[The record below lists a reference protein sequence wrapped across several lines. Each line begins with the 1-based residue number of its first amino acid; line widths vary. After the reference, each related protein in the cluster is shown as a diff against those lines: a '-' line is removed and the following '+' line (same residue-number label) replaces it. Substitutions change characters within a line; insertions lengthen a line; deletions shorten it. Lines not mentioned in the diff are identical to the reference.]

1 MSKYLK
7 SKLGLTVL
15 LVAMIGFG
23 CDYAT
28 ESVTPEITEDQIE
41 SLSPGDIIEGQYIV
55 VFDIDDKAKAVN
67 LEFVNDL
74 RSAVTASANI
84 PSDRIS
90 ASYNV
95 ALQGFA
101 ANLSDSQVD
110 ILNRDERI
118 SYIERDKVVGLAPP
132 CGTPNGGPCDP
143 DDGDGGDDGDN
154 GGDTIIPWGI
164 DRVGGSV
171 NYSGGAV
178 SWVIDTGIQLDH
190 PDLNVDVNRG
200 FTAFTSG
207 PDSRSADDGNG
218 HGTHVAG
225 TVGAFNGILGV
236 ASGVSQVPVKVL
248 DRRGSGSI
256 SGVIAG
262 VDYVAANANAGD
274 VANMSLGGG
283 ASDALDAAVVSAANN
298 GILFSIAAGNSSTW
312 ASNSSPARVDHPNT
326 WTIAATD
333 INDSFASFSNYG
345 PPTSF
350 AAPGVNVESTWISS
364 GYRTISGTSM
374 AAPHVAGI
382 LIVTGGTVST
392 NGQSSTAPDGE
403 TFPIASH
410 K

>member
-28 ESVTPEITEDQIE
+28 ESVIPEVTVDQIE
-41 SLSPGDIIEGQYIV
+41 SLSAGDIIDGQYIV
-55 VFDIDDKAKAVN
+55 VFDIDDKAKVAN

-74 RSAVTASANI
+74 RSAVIASANI

-90 ASYNV
+90 ASYST

-110 ILNRDERI
+110 ILNRDERVA
-118 SYIERDKVVGLAPP
+118 YIEPDKVVSVVVE
-132 CGTPNGGPCDP
+132 TVNSTST
-143 DDGDGGDDGDN
+143 N
-154 GGDTIIPWGI
+154 VPWGVE
-164 DRVGGSV
+164 RVGGTV
-171 NYSGGAV
+171 DYTGGAV
-178 SWVIDTGIQLDH
+178 SWIIDTGIQLDH
-190 PDLNVDVNRG
+190 PDLNVDVERS
-200 FTAFTSG
+200 FTAFTRG
-207 PDSRSADDGNG
+207 PDSKSADDNNG

-225 TVGAFNGILGV
+225 TVGAFNGIAGV
-236 ASGVSQVPVKVL
+236 ASGVLQVPVKVL
-248 DRRGSGSI
+248 DRRGSGTV
-256 SGVIAG
+256 SGVISG

-283 ASDALDAAVVSAANN
+283 ASDALDDAVVNAADK
-298 GILFSIAAGNSSTW
+298 GIMFTIAAGNSSDL
-312 ASNSSPARVDHPNT
+312 ASKYSPARVDHPNT

-333 INDSFASFSNYG
+333 INDTFASFSNYG
-345 PPTSF
+345 HPTSF
-350 AAPGVNVESTWISS
+350 AAPGVDIESTWLDS

-382 LIVTGGTVST
+382 LIVTGGTVNT
-392 NGQSSTAPDGE
+392 DGQSSTAPDGE
-403 TFPIASH
+403 TYPIASH